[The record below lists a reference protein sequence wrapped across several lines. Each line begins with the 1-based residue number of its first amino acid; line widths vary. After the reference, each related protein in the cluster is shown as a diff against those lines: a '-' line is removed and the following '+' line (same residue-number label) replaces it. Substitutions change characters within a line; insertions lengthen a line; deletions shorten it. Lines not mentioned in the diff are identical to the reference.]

1 MTQEVGARLGRR
13 KKWQDAVIMTIY
25 LPLDLKK
32 ELEER
37 AAARRKSL
45 SEYAVGLILKGLE
58 TEKNAEAIAHA
69 LDLMVKGLRAER
81 GTEVVQD
88 AEAKEVH

>member
-1 MTQEVGARLGRR
+1 MGAPLKEDALTSSDKP
-13 KKWQDAVIMTIY
+13 KKWQDSVIVTIY
-25 LPLDLKK
+25 VPLDLKK

-45 SEYAVGLILKGLE
+45 SRYVVSLIQRGLE
-58 TEKNAEAIAHA
+58 AEKRE
-69 LDLMVKGLRAER
+69 
-81 GTEVVQD
+81 EVMRD

>member
-1 MTQEVGARLGRR
+1 LGASQEEVGARLGRR

-58 TEKNAEAIAHA
+58 AEKG
-69 LDLMVKGLRAER
+69 M
-81 GTEVVQD
+81 EVMQD
-88 AEAKEVH
+88 AETKEVH

>member
-1 MTQEVGARLGRR
+1 MGAPLKEDALTSPDKP
-13 KKWQDAVIMTIY
+13 KKWQDSVIVTIY
-25 LPLDLKK
+25 VPLDLKK

-45 SEYAVGLILKGLE
+45 SRYVVSLIQRGLE
-58 TEKNAEAIAHA
+58 AEKRE
-69 LDLMVKGLRAER
+69 
-81 GTEVVQD
+81 EVMRD

>member
-1 MTQEVGARLGRR
+1 MSAPQEEVGARLGRR

-25 LPLDLKK
+25 IPLDLKRD
-32 ELEER
+32 LEAR

-58 TEKNAEAIAHA
+58 AEKAEE
-69 LDLMVKGLRAER
+69 AER
-81 GTEVVQD
+81 SAKAEEVP
-88 AEAKEVH
+88 

>member
-1 MTQEVGARLGRR
+1 LSAPREEVGARLGRR

-25 LPLDLKK
+25 IPLDLKK
-32 ELEER
+32 ELEAR

-58 TEKNAEAIAHA
+58 AEKATEANKDAKAE
-69 LDLMVKGLRAER
+69 
-81 GTEVVQD
+81 EVP
-88 AEAKEVH
+88 

>member
-1 MTQEVGARLGRR
+1 MSAPQEEVGARLGRH

-25 LPLDLKK
+25 IPLDLKK
-32 ELEER
+32 ELEAR

-58 TEKNAEAIAHA
+58 AEKETEANVDAKAE
-69 LDLMVKGLRAER
+69 
-81 GTEVVQD
+81 EVP
-88 AEAKEVH
+88 